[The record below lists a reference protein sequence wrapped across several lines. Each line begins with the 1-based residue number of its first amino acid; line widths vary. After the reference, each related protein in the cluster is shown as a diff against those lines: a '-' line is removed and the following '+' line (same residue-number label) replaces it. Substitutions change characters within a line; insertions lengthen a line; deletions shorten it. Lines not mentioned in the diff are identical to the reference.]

1 MTVKELLELLE
12 KVEDK
17 SLPIRVLEDNPN
29 NPDFNMTNYWL
40 GDIEVVDTGSSGY
53 ENSGEVILTGAE

>member
-17 SLPIRVLEDNPN
+17 SLPIRVLEN
-29 NPDFNMTNYWL
+29 NPDNSDFNMTNYWL
-40 GDIEVVDTGSSGY
+40 DDIEVVDTGRSGY
-53 ENSGEVILTGAE
+53 ENCGEVILTGGE

>member
-1 MTVKELLELLE
+1 MTIKELIELLEQ
-12 KVEDK
+12 VEDK

-53 ENSGEVILTGAE
+53 ENCGEVILTGRE

>member
-1 MTVKELLELLE
+1 MTVKDLIKQLEQ
-12 KVEDK
+12 VDDK
-17 SLPIRVLEDNPN
+17 SLPIRVLEDNPD

-53 ENSGEVILTGAE
+53 ENSGEVILIGGE

>member
-1 MTVKELLELLE
+1 MTIKELIELLEQ
-12 KVEDK
+12 VEDK

-40 GDIEVVDTGSSGY
+40 ADIEVVDTGSSGY
-53 ENSGEVILTGAE
+53 ENSGEVILTGRE

>member
-1 MTVKELLELLE
+1 MTVKELIELLE
-12 KVEDK
+12 QVEDK

-40 GDIEVVDTGSSGY
+40 ADIEVVDTGSSGY
-53 ENSGEVILTGAE
+53 ENSGEVILTGRE

>member
-1 MTVKELLELLE
+1 MTVEELIELLEQ
-12 KVEDK
+12 VEDK
-17 SLPIRVLEDNPN
+17 SLPIRVLEDNPD

-40 GDIEVVDTGSSGY
+40 SDIEVVDTGTSGY

>member
-1 MTVKELLELLE
+1 MTVEELIELLEQV
-12 KVEDK
+12 KDK
-17 SLPIRVLEDNPN
+17 SLPIRVLEDNPD

-40 GDIEVVDTGSSGY
+40 GDIEVVDTGTSGY

>member
-1 MTVKELLELLE
+1 MTVEELIELLEQ
-12 KVEDK
+12 VEDK
-17 SLPIRVLEDNPN
+17 SLPIRVLEDNPD

-40 GDIEVVDTGSSGY
+40 GDIEVVDTGTSGY

>member
-1 MTVKELLELLE
+1 MTVKELIELLE
-12 KVEDK
+12 QVEDK
-17 SLPIRVLEDNPN
+17 SLPIRVLEDNPD

-40 GDIEVVDTGSSGY
+40 GDIEVVDTGTSGY